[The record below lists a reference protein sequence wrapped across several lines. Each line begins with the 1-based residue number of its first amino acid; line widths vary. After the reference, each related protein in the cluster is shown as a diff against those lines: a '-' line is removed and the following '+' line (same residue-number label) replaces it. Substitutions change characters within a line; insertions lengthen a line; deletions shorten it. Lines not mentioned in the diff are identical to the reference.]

1 MCQVLC
7 QKLIGDSCHASGL
20 LSIIF
25 MLGDSQ
31 PYKPLPH
38 ECRMQ
43 KSTFPAPL
51 AARAETHDLGSA
63 NWLHLGWILNQL
75 PVMRRSR
82 HWRSILERG
91 GRYVQTR
98 QASVERLLAGC
109 VARGCRIFSVSGLD
123 SRVAAGTP
131 LRMGSVLWFR
141 CSSGLWGLQSGS
153 VSLPEIKW
161 PFCLNWL
168 QWVSVVC
175 Q

>member
-1 MCQVLC
+1 MTGRPGGKGEMLGHRNLLALGPKPHFQGMATNYWVYMCQVLC
-7 QKLIGDSCHASGL
+7 QKLIGDNCHASGL
-20 LSIIF
+20 LSLIF

-63 NWLHLGWILNQL
+63 NWLHLGWTLNQL

-82 HWRSILERG
+82 HWWSILERG

-98 QASVERLLAGC
+98 QAAVERLLAGC
-109 VARGCRIFSVSGLD
+109 VARGCRIF
-123 SRVAAGTP
+123 T
-131 LRMGSVLWFR
+131 
-141 CSSGLWGLQSGS
+141 
-153 VSLPEIKW
+153 
-161 PFCLNWL
+161 
-168 QWVSVVC
+168 VSVG
-175 Q
+175 